1 MSNQQANRAVWEA
14 VDLAVWDTVGGAVG
28 RAVAVPG
35 ALYDALGGAVRRTV
49 DEATYVAVHR
59 AVAVDGA
66 EYTAVSALGPEH
78 PALQDFLR
86 G

>member
-1 MSNQQANRAVWEA
+1 MSNQQANRAVWGA
-14 VDLAVWDTVGGAVG
+14 VDLAVGW
-28 RAVAVPG
+28 
-35 ALYDALGGAVRRTV
+35 
-49 DEATYVAVHR
+49 AVHR
-59 AVAVDGA
+59 AVAGAVDEA

>member
-1 MSNQQANRAVWEA
+1 MINYRADRAVSGA
-14 VDLAVWDTVGGAVG
+14 VEVWWAVWGAIDNRDV
-28 RAVAVPG
+28 RDVV
-35 ALYDALGGAVRRTV
+35 YDALGGAVRRTV

>member
-1 MSNQQANRAVWEA
+1 MSNQQANRAVGWA
-14 VDLAVWDTVGGAVG
+14 KST
-28 RAVAVPG
+28 
-35 ALYDALGGAVRRTV
+35 
-49 DEATYVAVHR
+49 ATYVAVHR
-59 AVAVDGA
+59 AVAGAVDEA